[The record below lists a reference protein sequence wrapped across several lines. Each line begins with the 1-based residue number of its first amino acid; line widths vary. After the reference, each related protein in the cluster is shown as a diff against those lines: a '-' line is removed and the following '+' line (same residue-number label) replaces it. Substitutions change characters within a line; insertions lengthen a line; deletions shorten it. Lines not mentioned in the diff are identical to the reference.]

1 MRWVWR
7 DSMALPIRRMMVAD
21 RSPLLTRRG
30 LLIGGGA
37 GVGLLIGW
45 AAWPRTYRA
54 NLNTVPGE
62 QVLNAFVKIGVDGH
76 VTVIVP
82 QVEMGQGVYTTLPQ
96 IVADELGAD
105 WRTVGVEAAP
115 HNRLYANTLF
125 VDEWEAESGSR
136 LPRGV
141 VDQWSTSDGL
151 MVTGGSTSVRG
162 FEQRLRDAGAA
173 ARALLCV
180 AAAKRWDADWRACD
194 TAAGFVTRGNDRVRF
209 GDVAAEAATLK
220 LPGDVG
226 HREGRED
233 RLTGKSLPRLDAPS
247 KVDGTAQYAADVR
260 LPEMVYASIAQGPL
274 GDTRLKSFDRAA
286 GEKIAGVLA
295 VVQTDGWVAAVAT
308 NWWAAEKALLAM
320 RATFETV
327 GGFAEDAKI
336 DAGLDAAFADG
347 VRVSSV
353 GDVGA
358 AFRGAQLLTA
368 EYRIGLA
375 PHAAIEPMSATAS
388 IDRGEL
394 QLWIGTQ
401 VPGLAAEAAARAVGF
416 DVAKVV
422 VHPMLIGGSFGR
434 RYEIE
439 IAGQVALLA
448 QKMKRPVQLTWSRAE
463 DMRQDRFRPAAATKM
478 AARIA
483 PGGRIEAWLAKVAT
497 PATTAELK
505 ARVLDGVGAH
515 TAMVAQAGRSVPA
528 SVAGAMPPY
537 AIPNVAIDHHPA
549 SIGVPTGD
557 WRGRAHGASAFFT
570 ECFIDELAAS
580 QGIEPF
586 SYRMGLL
593 GDNPRLALCLSKVAT
608 LGGWNGGGPGTG
620 QGIACHSMAGSHVAV
635 LAEARIGDDGRVR
648 VDRLVAVVDC
658 GQVINPDIVRQQI
671 AGGMIFGMSAAT
683 GAAVSV
689 TRGLAGPERL
699 GALRLPKLAD
709 APRITI
715 ELLVSPHPAGGVGE
729 ISVPP
734 VGPAIANALFAATGR
749 RYRTLPLLGV
759 ETV

>member
-1 MRWVWR
+1 
-7 DSMALPIRRMMVAD
+7 MAVD
-21 RSPLLTRRG
+21 RSPLITRRG

-45 AAWPRTYRA
+45 AVWPRTYRA
-54 NLNTVPGE
+54 NLNTAPGE
-62 QVLNAFVKIGVDGH
+62 KIFNPFVKIGVDGH

-105 WRTVGVEAAP
+105 WRTIGVEAAP
-115 HNRLYANTLF
+115 HNPLYANTLF
-125 VDEWEAESGSR
+125 VEEWEDEAGSR
-136 LPRGV
+136 MPRAI
-141 VDQWSTSDGL
+141 VDQWSAREGL

-180 AAAKRWDADWRACD
+180 AAAARWDADWQACD

-209 GDVAAEAATLK
+209 GEVAADAATQK
-220 LPGDVG
+220 LPTGVER
-226 HREGRED
+226 REGREN

-260 LPEMVYASIAQGPL
+260 LPDMVYASIAQGPL
-274 GDTRLKSFDRAA
+274 GDTRLKSIDRQA
-286 GEKIAGVLA
+286 GEKVAGVVA

-308 NWWAAEKALLAM
+308 NWWAANKALLAM
-320 RATFETV
+320 RPKFETT
-327 GGFAEDAKI
+327 GGFASDHRI
-336 DAGLDAAFADG
+336 DKALDAAFDATLG
-347 VRVSSV
+347 GGMRVSSM

-358 AFRGAQLLTA
+358 AFRDAQVLTA

-375 PHAAIEPMSATAS
+375 AHAAIEPMSATAS
-388 IDRGEL
+388 IDHGEL

-401 VPGLAAEAAARAVGF
+401 VPGLAAKAAARAIGF
-416 DVAKVV
+416 DEAKVTV
-422 VHPMLIGGSFGR
+422 YPMLIGGSFGR
-434 RYEIE
+434 RYEVE
-439 IAGQVALLA
+439 IAAQAAILA
-448 QKMKRPVQLTWSRAE
+448 HKLKRPVQLTWSRAE
-463 DMRQDRFRPAAATKM
+463 DMRQDRFRPAAAAKM
-478 AARIA
+478 AARMA
-483 PGGRIEAWLAKVAT
+483 PGGRIEAWLAKIAS
-497 PATTAELK
+497 PATTGELK
-505 ARVLDGVGAH
+505 ARALDGVRAH
-515 TAMVAQAGRSVPA
+515 DAMIAQAGVSMPA
-528 SVAGAMPPY
+528 SVAGAVPPY
-537 AIPNVAIDHHPA
+537 AIPSVAVDHHPVN
-549 SIGVPTGD
+549 IGVPTGD
-557 WRGRAHGASAFFT
+557 WRGRAHGLSAFFT

-586 SYRMGLL
+586 SFRMGLL
-593 GDNPRLALCLSKVAT
+593 VDNPRLALCLSKAAT

-635 LAEARIGDDGRVR
+635 MAEARISDNGRVK

-658 GQVINPDIVRQQI
+658 GQIINPDIVRQQI

-683 GAAVSV
+683 GAPVHV
-689 TRGLAGPERL
+689 GRGLAGPERL
-699 GALRLPKLAD
+699 GALHLPKLGD

-715 ELLVSPHPAGGVGE
+715 ELLASPHPAGGVGE

-749 RYRTLPLLGV
+749 RYRTLPLLGP
-759 ETV
+759 ETD